1 MARKKDTKNVNSEKN
16 AEAEVTTATAAAE
29 EEAKVEVITEEAT
42 QAEAPKKGGARKP
55 KTLKE
60 KKPVVAKKPRKSAK
74 NAETDE
80 AAAVEAEKADAPET
94 LPAEK
99 KRGGRKP
106 MSEREKGEAAKKRA
120 EEKAKAEKMTPVVIL
135 QYMDAEVDTA
145 ALIEAA
151 KADFKATHKRTL
163 ITDIRLYLKP
173 TDRAAYYVINDTFRG
188 EVRF

>member
-1 MARKKDTKNVNSEKN
+1 M
-16 AEAEVTTATAAAE
+16 
-29 EEAKVEVITEEAT
+29 
-42 QAEAPKKGGARKP
+42 
-55 KTLKE
+55 
-60 KKPVVAKKPRKSAK
+60 
-74 NAETDE
+74 
-80 AAAVEAEKADAPET
+80 EAEKADAPET

-120 EEKAKAEKMTPVVIL
+120 EEKAKAEKMMPVVIL

-151 KADFKATHKRTL
+151 KADFKATYKRTL